1 MAKIPFSKLGAK
13 VNSEITLLPWGE
25 YNIEVRKYLPMEEKT
40 VLVSNVLNLS
50 SDENGYYNPM
60 RVKVFLT
67 LETVY
72 AYTNLT
78 FTTKMKE
85 DVLKLYDSLTSSGL
99 FAAIIETIPEEEW
112 KNLEHTV
119 QHTIA
124 NIYNYKNS
132 IMGILDAVKNDYANL
147 DFDAT
152 EIQKKIGDGDNI
164 QLLKDILNKLG

>member
-40 VLVSNVLNLS
+40 ILVSNVLNLS

-99 FAAIIETIPEEEW
+99 FAAIIEIIPEEEW
-112 KNLEHTV
+112 KDL
-119 QHTIA
+119 
-124 NIYNYKNS
+124 
-132 IMGILDAVKNDYANL
+132 
-147 DFDAT
+147 
-152 EIQKKIGDGDNI
+152 
-164 QLLKDILNKLG
+164 